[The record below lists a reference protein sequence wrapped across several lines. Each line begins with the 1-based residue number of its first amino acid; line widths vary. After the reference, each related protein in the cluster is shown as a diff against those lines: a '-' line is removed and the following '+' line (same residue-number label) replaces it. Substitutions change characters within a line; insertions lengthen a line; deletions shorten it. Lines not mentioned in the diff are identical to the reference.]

1 LQKYG
6 GIYLDTDIEVI
17 RPLDDLMQYPA
28 FVGFEVKDF
37 GWDGCVNN
45 AVLRSERD
53 HWFVG
58 ELRNQM
64 ERDFDGSEEAHLSS
78 PHLTTTILKKHGL
91 SCYGRVNIKSVEVF
105 PTEYFYP
112 FGWHESFRINQ
123 LTPETKTIHWY
134 GGSWLKKTD
143 TNRRLKSR
151 LNEYLNIILW
161 KKVIRHLKR

>member
-1 LQKYG
+1 MQKFG

-28 FVGFEVKDF
+28 FVGFEVKNF

-45 AVLRSERD
+45 AVFRSERD

-91 SCYGRVNIKSVEVF
+91 RCYGRVNINSVEVF

-112 FGWHESFRINQ
+112 FGWHESFQISQ
-123 LTPETKTIHWY
+123 LTPETRTIHWY
-134 GGSWLKKTD
+134 GRSWLTKTD
-143 TNRRLKSR
+143 TKRRLRSR